1 MQDMIEKGVDDIT
14 IPQYNFSNFFKELDL
29 WDLFNNEYEI
39 ARYFGAKKI
48 NVTPVNIDYSYLL
61 AQPNYTC
68 KITDEKSG
76 EKTYSI
82 NFYEDSFNDVLLIG
96 ETASSTGTIDELTK
110 VNFSVIT
117 DVRKYQYELPSNNV
131 SLFGRNLL
139 VVRTPA
145 INIDKAKEVSF
156 LINGMNCVSTID
168 R

>member
-1 MQDMIEKGVDDIT
+1 KSVEKI
-14 IPQYNFSNFFKELDL
+14 
-29 WDLFNNEYEI
+29 
-39 ARYFGAKKI
+39 
-48 NVTPVNIDYSYLL
+48 
-61 AQPNYTC
+61 
-68 KITDEKSG
+68 
-76 EKTYSI
+76 YSI

-96 ETASSTGTIDELTK
+96 ETTSSTGTIGELTK
-110 VNFSVIT
+110 VNFSVVT

>member
-48 NVTPVNIDYSYLL
+48 NVIPVNIDYSYLL
-61 AQPNYTC
+61 TQPNYTC
-68 KITDEKSG
+68 KIIDEKSV
-76 EKTYSI
+76 EKIYSI

-96 ETASSTGTIDELTK
+96 ETTSSTGTIGELTK
-110 VNFSVIT
+110 VNFSVVT